1 VLDGK
6 LVRGPV
12 ARSFAL
18 SVFVGALV
26 VAAPLAALTLTAP
39 HPAAAK
45 ASSGRPNPSSLA
57 PLAETASAEVPA
69 DLPHIIARGV
79 SASVATAT
87 AVIAQAPIKQAVQ
100 QQSRLISAD
109 GSTVSADNGTIIAR
123 SSSGATVTTYPPDAQ
138 GRRRVVA
145 IAPNGATAISYADA
159 AGNADARAVAVSR
172 HAERAIELAI
182 QLKALGIS
190 PEYIQLIRS
199 SSPALRDADTDDV
212 IAMRSVG
219 VTPGYIRDLAR
230 EGYGNLDADDLEQAR
245 AVGVTPEYV
254 RGIVASGV
262 RPALDELI
270 QLRAMNISPDELAR
284 VRASGVSTKV
294 KIKSVLRSRSS
305 APPPPPAP
313 PPSDPGDG

>member
-1 VLDGK
+1 
-6 LVRGPV
+6 
-12 ARSFAL
+12 
-18 SVFVGALV
+18 
-26 VAAPLAALTLTAP
+26 
-39 HPAAAK
+39 
-45 ASSGRPNPSSLA
+45 
-57 PLAETASAEVPA
+57 
-69 DLPHIIARGV
+69 
-79 SASVATAT
+79 
-87 AVIAQAPIKQAVQ
+87 
-100 QQSRLISAD
+100 
-109 GSTVSADNGTIIAR
+109 
-123 SSSGATVTTYPPDAQ
+123 VTTYPPDAQ